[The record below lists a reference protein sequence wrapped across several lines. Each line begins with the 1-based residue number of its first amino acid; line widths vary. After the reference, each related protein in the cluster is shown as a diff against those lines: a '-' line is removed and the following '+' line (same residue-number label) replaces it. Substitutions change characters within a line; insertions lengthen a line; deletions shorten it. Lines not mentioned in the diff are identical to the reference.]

1 MKRILLLGT
10 TFFLINSCG
19 SFFKPKCYQLEGMK
33 DKTCV
38 RMVELIGSRIWW
50 LDSVNLNG
58 IDITAECLAKAKD
71 FRFNISPTPVAM
83 LGNSTTNVFPSTM
96 TFNDTV
102 FGTTYVKLKE
112 LDPSTEPLFSH
123 VISDPQI
130 VSLKNRPLI
139 AGILPGGGMGLINND
154 KTSNIK
160 VYSITNDKLVLK
172 AVTKDSVL
180 FNVFKLK

>member
-1 MKRILLLGT
+1 MKRILLLGAA
-10 TFFLINSCG
+10 FFLMNSCG

-102 FGTTYVKLKE
+102 FGTTYVNQKE
-112 LDPSTEPLFSH
+112 MDPLTEPFYNH
-123 VISDPQI
+123 PISDPKI
-130 VSLKNRPLI
+130 GSLQNRPLI
-139 AGILPGGGMGLINND
+139 AGILPFGGLGLSMND
-154 KTSNIK
+154 KSSIIK